1 MFLKTTLRLR
11 AHRYLCACFLMSVFA
26 LTNRF
31 LQAGTFRSQTT
42 VPGKKRFCV
51 GCTICIGC
59 CGNVARRRRVFFQF
73 QVILHREN
81 TFSFTQNVQKL
92 KIFLAPTGAR
102 LPPSPSLISPRN
114 PPAHRLFP
122 RGTLT
127 TPPPYRGPPIFSG
140 VTSPRK
146 LRSYGVGGVSKS
158 YLIKRK
164 NSRIVFD

>member
-59 CGNVARRRRVFFQF
+59 CGNVARRRRVFFSIVGDF
-73 QVILHREN
+73 APGKHIFFHTEC
-81 TFSFTQNVQKL
+81 SETQN
-92 KIFLAPTGAR
+92 
-102 LPPSPSLISPRN
+102 
-114 PPAHRLFP
+114 FP
-122 RGTLT
+122 R
-127 TPPPYRGPPIFSG
+127 PYRGEASPQPTAYFPQESPSSSPISPGNLDHPPPPHHTGDPPYCLWSRFG
-140 VTSPRK
+140 RK
-146 LRSYGVGGVSKS
+146 GGPMGQ
-158 YLIKRK
+158 RPM
-164 NSRIVFD
+164 FG

>member
-1 MFLKTTLRLR
+1 MFLETTLRLR

-59 CGNVARRRRVFFQF
+59 CGNVARRRRVFFP
-73 QVILHREN
+73 ILGDFAPGKHI
-81 TFSFTQNVQKL
+81 SFTQNVQKL

-127 TPPPYRGPPIFSG
+127 PPHPPHHTGDPPYC
-140 VTSPRK
+140 
-146 LRSYGVGGVSKS
+146 LQ
-158 YLIKRK
+158 
-164 NSRIVFD
+164 